1 MNNLSK
7 KSVNSFDKPLSLLLC
22 VYIFVSSFIIFV
34 GHLFISERQKAN
46 LKETGVALL
55 KAIEKEKKLYITTF
69 VFQYDSRLSPN
80 AISGEEKR
88 NWYEQKC
95 LISDD
100 PNRHHLD
107 SIFQAE
113 LDLRKIQGSVAIRC
127 TVGDKVT
134 ISRPEDFYKKATPLD
149 SVSYQKDWDDGQK
162 ITLQPYV
169 FLSYQWLAGCWP
181 VYMLIAVWLSV
192 TALFIYALRENHKP
206 LHLITSIESE
216 QIAEKVHEPQIK
228 VQWTHLPGNI
238 SFDEKHGILKQGNKE
253 NSLSG
258 DSLIYFRYFIQKDN
272 YMLTYH
278 DILMLVYG
286 IKTDDIS
293 KNDRSRISHGIER
306 LQKQLE
312 GFENLKIILV
322 RGKGYRME
330 ISSGDIS

>member
-46 LKETGVALL
+46 LKETGVAFL

-192 TALFIYALRENHKP
+192 THCSSTHYEKTISR
-206 LHLITSIESE
+206 SILLQVSN
-216 QIAEKVHEPQIK
+216 
-228 VQWTHLPGNI
+228 LN
-238 SFDEKHGILKQGNKE
+238 
-253 NSLSG
+253 
-258 DSLIYFRYFIQKDN
+258 
-272 YMLTYH
+272 
-278 DILMLVYG
+278 
-286 IKTDDIS
+286 
-293 KNDRSRISHGIER
+293 R
-306 LQKQLE
+306 LQKKYMNHKSRFN
-312 GFENLKIILV
+312 GHTC
-322 RGKGYRME
+322 RE
-330 ISSGDIS
+330 IFLLMKSMAS